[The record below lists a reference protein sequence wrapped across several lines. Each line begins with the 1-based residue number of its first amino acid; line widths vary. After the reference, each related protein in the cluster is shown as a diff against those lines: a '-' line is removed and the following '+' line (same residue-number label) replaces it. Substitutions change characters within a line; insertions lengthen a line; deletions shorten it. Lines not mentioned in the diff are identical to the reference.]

1 MNLKLWN
8 IVIGKIY
15 ADVVNFGLC
24 DKNIKNKNC
33 IQYKLSEYIYFI
45 GLALIVCTQFE
56 LERKLTPILLPCVR

>member
-1 MNLKLWN
+1 M
-8 IVIGKIY
+8 IGKIY

-45 GLALIVCTQFE
+45 GVSIDGLHTI
-56 LERKLTPILLPCVR
+56 